1 MSENPLF
8 RKAAIDKL
16 SSPERLDVLM
26 QVTSPNGWIALW
38 TIGAIL
44 IGVIVWSVLGSI
56 PTRVQAS
63 GILIRGGTLREIR
76 SSGPGELTKFTL
88 HVGDAVKADQ
98 VVGELTQSGSQE
110 QIKAQQ
116 GKYQD
121 LAREASTGEA
131 EDRAT
136 IAGMRA
142 DMTASQAE
150 IRNLQ
155 AELERARE
163 DLAQKNASLAKGLIT
178 KQRVTQA
185 ERDVLQ
191 LQGQVA
197 TKQAQIR
204 SQDANIR
211 AVEQRIRGRQSAAES
226 VKLDITRLQNSAT
239 QSAQLRSPAAGRV
252 VEVKKSQ
259 GDGVATGEVLAVL
272 EPESAEMEPVV
283 YVPSTSGKQIKP
295 GMEAQIS
302 PTTVKREEFGFMKG
316 TISYIGEYPVTPQ
329 AVTSVIANQALA
341 QELLG
346 NSAKL
351 EMRAA
356 LVPDKGTTS
365 GYAWSSSGGPNF
377 KILSG
382 TRVNI
387 DVVTERKAPITYVL
401 PTLRKML
408 GGA

>member
-8 RKAAIDKL
+8 RKAALDKL

-26 QVTSPNGWIALW
+26 QVTSPNGWLALW

-56 PTRVQAS
+56 PNRVEAS

-76 SSGPGELTKFTL
+76 ANGPGNLTKFSL
-88 HVGDAVKADQ
+88 KVGDVVKTDQ
-98 VVGELTQSGSQE
+98 IVAELTQTGSQE

-121 LAREASTGEA
+121 LTREASTGEA

-142 DMTASQAE
+142 DMAASQAE

-155 AELERARE
+155 AELDRARE

-185 ERDVLQ
+185 ERDVLSM
-191 LQGQVA
+191 QGQVS

-252 VEVKKSQ
+252 VEVKKAL

-272 EPESAEMEPVV
+272 EPESADMEPVV
-283 YVPSTSGKQIKP
+283 YVSSTTGKQIKP

-302 PTTVKREEFGFMKG
+302 PSTVKREEFGFMKG
-316 TISYIGEYPVTPQ
+316 AVSYIGEYPVTPQ
-329 AVTSVIANQALA
+329 AVQSVVANQALA
-341 QELLG
+341 QELIG
-346 NSAKL
+346 NSSKL
-351 EMRAA
+351 EMRAN
-356 LVPDKGTTS
+356 LVPDTNTTS

-382 TRVNI
+382 TRVVI
-387 DVVTERKAPITYVL
+387 SVVTERKAPITYVL
-401 PTLRKML
+401 PTLKKML

>member
-44 IGVIVWSVLGSI
+44 IGVIVWSVMGSI

-63 GILIRGGTLREIR
+63 GILIRGGNLREVR
-76 SSGPGELTKFTL
+76 AAGPGELTKFTL
-88 HVGDAVKADQ
+88 HVGDVVKENQ
-98 VVGELTQSGSQE
+98 VVGELTQTGSQE
-110 QIKAQQ
+110 QIKAQE
-116 GKYQD
+116 GKYKD
-121 LAREASTGEA
+121 LTREASTGEA

-155 AELERARE
+155 AELDRARE
-163 DLAQKNASLAKGLIT
+163 DLQQKNASLAKGLIT

-191 LQGQVA
+191 LQGQVS

-239 QSAQLRSPAAGRV
+239 QSAQMRSPAAGRV

-272 EPESAEMEPVV
+272 EPESTEMEPVV
-283 YVPSTSGKQIKP
+283 YVNATTGKQIKP

-329 AVTSVIANQALA
+329 GVAAVIANQSLA

-346 NSAKL
+346 NSSKL
-351 EMRAA
+351 EMRAN
-356 LVPDKGTTS
+356 LVPDKGTIS

>member
-44 IGVIVWSVLGSI
+44 LGVIVWSVIGSI
-56 PTRVQAS
+56 PERVDAV
-63 GILIRGGTLREIR
+63 GILIRGGQLREIR
-76 SSGPGELTKFTL
+76 AVTPGELTKLTL
-88 HVGDAVKADQ
+88 HVSDVVNAGQ
-98 VVGELTQSGSQE
+98 IVGEVTQTGGDE
-110 QIKAQQ
+110 QIKATQ
-116 GKYQD
+116 GKYRD

-136 IAGMRA
+136 IAGTQA
-142 DMTASQAE
+142 DVAAAE
-150 IRNLQ
+150 ADIKNLN
-155 AELERARE
+155 AELARAQE
-163 DLAQKNASLAKGLIT
+163 DLNQKEASLAKGLIT
-178 KQRVTQA
+178 KARVTQA
-185 ERDVLQ
+185 ERDVLS
-191 LQGQVA
+191 LKGQVSTA
-197 TKQAQIR
+197 QAKIR
-204 SQDANIR
+204 GLYANIR
-211 AVEQRIRGRQSAAES
+211 AVEQRIRARKDSAES
-226 VKLDITRLQNSAT
+226 VKLDLNRMQNS
-239 QSAQLRSPAAGRV
+239 QELSAQLKSTVTGRV
-252 VEVKKSQ
+252 VEMKKRA
-259 GDGVATGEVLAVL
+259 GDAVTAGEVVAVL

-283 YVPSTSGKQIKP
+283 YVNSATGKQIKP
-295 GMEAQIS
+295 GMEAEIS

-316 TISYIGEYPVTPQ
+316 AVSYIGEYPVTPQ
-329 AVTSVIANQALA
+329 AVQSVVANQALA

-356 LVPDKGTTS
+356 IGKDTKTPS
-365 GYAWSSSGGPNF
+365 GYSWSSSAGPNF
-377 KILSG
+377 KIPSG
-382 TRVNI
+382 TKVTVS
-387 DVVTERKAPITYVL
+387 VVTERKAPITYVL